1 MQDTASEESVVVE
14 SKLPCEECGSS
25 DARSNYDDGHGFCF
39 SCDHYYHSEGEEGVS
54 SKDRPKGK
62 SSNLLMG
69 EHKAVRGLTL
79 ATVKKWGVQVVKM
92 GDGRAGLAFPY
103 YDKDGH
109 KVAQKIRTNDKDFL
123 FVGDTKKPR
132 LFGQQ
137 LWSKG
142 KKIVITEGE
151 IDAMSV
157 AQLQGNKWPVV
168 SVPTGAKGSIKAIGN
183 QLTWLDEN
191 FEEIV
196 LMFDMDEPGQEA
208 AREVATMFEPGKC
221 KIAVLPLKDA
231 NECLN
236 NGETAAVI
244 DQVWNAVAYRPDG
257 IVSVADVLPRVGE
270 KPEWGIDLPWKR
282 LYELTYGLLMSQV
295 WVWLAGSGM
304 GKTEFFKAMMG
315 HILKTTDYK
324 VGAILLEEEAHET
337 VVDIAGKM
345 EGKRFN
351 SPNIE
356 YCEED
361 KEQALANLANNER
374 LYLYD
379 HFGHDDYNA
388 VKATIRH
395 MVAGLG
401 CKVIFL
407 DHLTVFTDGAGFEA
421 NAIGEK
427 IMKELSAMT
436 RELNFNLQVISHT
449 RKADNKSTPAEEGGR
464 VKIDDA
470 KGSGAIKQWSNVIIG
485 LERNQQAEDVEESR
499 TTTVRVLKSRKSG
512 QNVGQVFD
520 VLYDPDTGVLEE
532 VEDIDPFANQG
543 EENEEA

>member
-1 MQDTASEESVVVE
+1 MQDTTSKEESVIVE

-25 DARSNYDDGHGFCF
+25 DARSDYDDGHGFCF
-39 SCDHYYHSEGEEGVS
+39 SCEHYYPPEGEVLSE
-54 SKDRPKGK
+54 KADRPKGK
-62 SSNLLMG
+62 QSNLLEG
-69 EHKAVRGLTL
+69 EHKPVRGLSL
-79 ATVKKWGVQVVKM
+79 ATVKKWGVQVVKTH
-92 GDGRAGLAFPY
+92 DGRLGLAFPY
-103 YDKDGH
+103 YNKDGQR
-109 KVAQKIRTNDKDFL
+109 VAQKIRTNDKDFL
-123 FVGDTKKPR
+123 FIGETKKPL

-168 SVPTGAKGSIKAIGN
+168 SVPTGAKGAVRAIGE
-183 QLTWLDEN
+183 QLTWLEEN
-191 FEEIV
+191 FEDIV
-196 LMFDMDEPGQEA
+196 LMFDMDEPGQSA
-208 AREVATMFEPGKC
+208 AREVALMFSPGKC
-221 KIAVLPLKDA
+221 KIAKLPLKDA
-231 NECLN
+231 NDCLN
-236 NGETAAVI
+236 NGESASVI
-244 DQVWNAVAYRPDG
+244 DQVWNAKEYRPDG

-270 KPEWGIDLPWKR
+270 KPEWGLTLPWKR

-304 GKTEFFKAMMG
+304 GKTEFFKAIIG
-315 HILKTTDYK
+315 HVLNTTDHK

-345 EGKRFN
+345 VGKRFN
-351 SPNIE
+351 SPNVE
-356 YCEED
+356 YDEEE
-361 KEQALANLANNER
+361 KEKALADLATNQR

-388 VKATIRH
+388 VKSTVRH

-421 NAIGEK
+421 NALGEK
-427 IMKELSAMT
+427 IMKELSSMT

-485 LERNQQAEDVEESR
+485 LERDQQAEDIEESR
-499 TTTVRVLKSRKSG
+499 TTTVRILKSRKSG
-512 QNVGQVFD
+512 QNVGQTLD
-520 VLYDPDTGVLEE
+520 VLYEPETGSLIEVDEINPFEE
-532 VEDIDPFANQG
+532 KQDD
-543 EENEEA
+543 

>member
-1 MQDTASEESVVVE
+1 MQDTASEENGIVVE
-14 SKLPCEECGSS
+14 SRLPCDECGSS
-25 DARSNYDDGHGFCF
+25 DAKVLYEAGDGFCF
-39 SCDHYYHSEGEEGVS
+39 SCNHFYPPEGETAKVS
-54 SKDRPKGK
+54 TRPKGK
-62 SSNLLMG
+62 QSNLLTG

-79 ATVKKWGVQVVKM
+79 ATVKKWGVQVVKTKDS
-92 GDGRAGLAFPY
+92 GYGLAFPY

-109 KVAQKIRTNDKDFL
+109 KVAQKIRTTDKDFMFL
-123 FVGDTKKPR
+123 GETKKPR

-168 SVPTGAKGSIKAIGN
+168 SVPTGAKGAVRAIGS
-183 QLTWLDEN
+183 QLAWLEEN
-191 FEEIV
+191 FEDIV

-208 AREVATMFEPGKC
+208 AREVALMFTPGKC
-221 KIAVLPLKDA
+221 KIAKLPLKDA

-236 NGETAAVI
+236 NGESAAVI
-244 DQVWNAVAYRPDG
+244 DQVWNAKEYRPDG

-270 KPEWGIDLPWKR
+270 KPEWGIELPWNR
-282 LYELTYGLLMSQV
+282 LYELTYGLLMCQV

-304 GKTEFFKAMMG
+304 GKTEFFKAIIG
-315 HILKTTDYK
+315 HILKTTDHK

-345 EGKRFN
+345 AGKCFN
-351 SPNIE
+351 SPKIE
-356 YCEED
+356 YDEEE
-361 KEQALANLANNER
+361 KEQALADLANSEQ

-379 HFGHDDYNA
+379 HFGHDDYSA
-388 VKATIRH
+388 VEATVRH

-401 CKVIFL
+401 CKIIFL

-421 NAIGEK
+421 NAIGEQ
-427 IMKELSAMT
+427 IMKNLSSMT

-449 RKADNKSTPAEEGGR
+449 RKSDSKSTPAEEGGR

-485 LERNQQAEDVEESR
+485 LERDQQAEDVEEAR

-512 QNVGQVFD
+512 QNVGQTLD
-520 VLYDPDTGVLEE
+520 VLYHPDTGTLEQ
-532 VEDIDPFANQG
+532 VELERNPFDDEG
-543 EENEEA
+543 EE

>member
-1 MQDTASEESVVVE
+1 MQDTASEDSVIIE
-14 SKLPCEECGSS
+14 SKLPCDECGSS
-25 DARSNYDDGHGFCF
+25 DARANYDDGHGFCF
-39 SCDHYYHSEGEEGVS
+39 SCDHYYHSEGEEGEKTS
-54 SKDRPKGK
+54 SRPKGK
-62 SSNLLMG
+62 QSDLLTG
-69 EHKAVRGLTL
+69 EHKAVRGLSL
-79 ATVKKWGVQVVKM
+79 ATVKKWGVQVVKTKDK
-92 GDGRAGLAFPY
+92 GYGLAFPY
-103 YDKDGH
+103 YDKDGN
-109 KVAQKIRTNDKDFL
+109 KVAQKIRTNDKDFMFL
-123 FVGDTKKPR
+123 GETKKPR

-168 SVPTGAKGSIKAIGN
+168 SVPTGAKGAVRAIGS
-183 QLTWLDEN
+183 QLAWLEEN
-191 FEEIV
+191 FEDIV
-196 LMFDMDEPGQEA
+196 LMFDMDDAGQDA
-208 AREVATMFEPGKC
+208 AREVALMFSPGKC
-221 KIAVLPLKDA
+221 KIAQLPLKDA

-236 NGETAAVI
+236 NGESASVI
-244 DQVWNAVAYRPDG
+244 DQVWNAKEYRPDG

-270 KPEWGIDLPWKR
+270 KPEWGIDLPWKK
-282 LYELTYGLLMSQV
+282 LYELTYGILMCQV

-304 GKTEFFKAMMG
+304 GKTEFFKAMIG
-315 HILKTTDYK
+315 HILKTTDHK

-337 VVDIAGKM
+337 VVDIAGKVA
-345 EGKRFN
+345 GKCFN
-351 SPNIE
+351 SPNVE
-356 YCEED
+356 YDEEE
-361 KEQALANLANNER
+361 KEQALADLANNER

-388 VKATIRH
+388 VKSTIRH

-427 IMKELSAMT
+427 IMKELSSMT

-449 RKADNKSTPAEEGGR
+449 RKSDNKSTPAEEGGR

-485 LERNQQAEDVEESR
+485 LERDQQAEDVEESR

-512 QNVGQVFD
+512 QNVGQTLD
-520 VLYDPDTGVLEE
+520 VLYEPDTGSLIE
-532 VEDIDPFANQG
+532 VDEIDPFANEG
-543 EENEEA
+543 E